1 IKGSYQDELDN
12 FFKELNGYQVAT
24 RFVCKRLENPF
35 YTGQGRY
42 VMMDRTQ
49 TSEGGHHDKNQK
61 TAFTRSEKTVV
72 AKSS

>member
-1 IKGSYQDELDN
+1 MEEL
-12 FFKELNGYQVAT
+12 FIIYLVLGRLIYG
-24 RFVCKRLENPF
+24 KRLENPF